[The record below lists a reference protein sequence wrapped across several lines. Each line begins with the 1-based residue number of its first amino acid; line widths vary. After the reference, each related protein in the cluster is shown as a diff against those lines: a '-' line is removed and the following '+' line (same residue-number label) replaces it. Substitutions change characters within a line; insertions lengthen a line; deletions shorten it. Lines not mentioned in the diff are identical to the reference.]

1 MKTQCNSL
9 NYESVSNIKFNDCIM
24 SLDVLEQVS
33 NLSFDLSEDQA
44 MIRDSVRDFA
54 ERHIAPDVISRDTNK
69 EFPHDLIKMLADQ
82 GLLGIYHEEQYGG
95 AGFDTVSFC
104 LAIEE
109 IARWDAS
116 LALTVASHTSLGSG
130 HIAHAGTH
138 QQKKKYLTPLAKGEK
153 LAAWCLTEPGSGSD
167 ASGMKTTAVKD
178 GDSWVINGSKIF
190 ITQGTVGDI
199 YVVLAKTDPT
209 LGTKGISAFI
219 VERTMD
225 GVKPGEPMHKL
236 GMNSSDTSEVVFE
249 DVRIPEENLLGD
261 LGKGFVDTME
271 VLDGGR
277 IGIGALSV
285 GIARG
290 ALEESMKYAKERK
303 QFGSSIGDFQAIE
316 HKMVNM
322 ATEIDAARLLVHR
335 AAWSKDNDKP
345 FTKEASMAKLFSSE
359 MAERAALEAVQIH
372 GGYGYTKEYHV
383 ERFLR
388 DVKLMTIGEGTSEIQ
403 RLILARQLKDEMG
416 YNS

>member
-1 MKTQCNSL
+1 
-9 NYESVSNIKFNDCIM
+9 
-24 SLDVLEQVS
+24 
-33 NLSFDLSEDQA
+33 

-54 ERHIAPDVISRDTNK
+54 ERHIAPGVSERDASK
-69 EFPHDLIKMLADQ
+69 KFPHNIIKMLAEQ
-82 GLLGIYHEEQYGG
+82 SLLGIYHDEEYGG

-116 LALTVASHTSLGSG
+116 LALTVASHTSLASG
-130 HIAHAGTH
+130 QIALAGTH
-138 QQKKKYLTPLAKGEK
+138 EQKVKYLTPLTTGKK
-153 LAAWCLTEPGSGSD
+153 LGAWCLTEPGSGSD
-167 ASGMKTTAVKD
+167 SSDMKTTAIKE
-178 GDSWVINGSKIF
+178 GDHYLLNGSKIF
-190 ITQGTVGDI
+190 ITQGSVGGI
-199 YVVLAKTDPT
+199 YVVLAKTDPS

-219 VERTMD
+219 VEREWD

-236 GMNSSDTSEVVFE
+236 GMNSSDTTEVVFE
-249 DVRIPEENLLGD
+249 NVKVPAENLLGE
-261 LGKGFVDTME
+261 LGRGFIDTMK

-277 IGIGALSV
+277 VGIGALSV

-303 QFGSSIGDFQAIE
+303 QFGKSIGDFQAIE

-322 ATEIDAARLLVHR
+322 AVEIDAARLLVHR
-335 AAWSKDNDKP
+335 AACLKDQGKRY
-345 FTKEASMAKLFSSE
+345 TKEASMAKLFASE
-359 MAERAALEAVQIH
+359 LSERAALDAIQIH

-388 DVKLMTIGEGTSEIQ
+388 DSKLMTIGEGTSEIQ
-403 RLILARQLKDEMG
+403 RLILAREIKRELG
-416 YNS
+416 YDS

>member
-1 MKTQCNSL
+1 MNL
-9 NYESVSNIKFNDCIM
+9 NLLERAENM
-24 SLDVLEQVS
+24 SFE
-33 NLSFDLSEDQA
+33 LSEDQK

-54 ERHIAPDVISRDTNK
+54 ERHVAPDVIERDNKK
-69 EFPHDLIKMLADQ
+69 EFPHDIVKMLADQ
-82 GLLGIYHEEQYGG
+82 GLLGIYHPEKYGG
-95 AGFDTVSFC
+95 AGFDTLSFC

-109 IARWDAS
+109 LARWDAS

-130 HIAHAGTH
+130 HIALAGND

-153 LAAWCLTEPGSGSD
+153 LGAWCLTEPGSGSD
-167 ASGMKTTAVKD
+167 SSGMKTTASKD
-178 GDSWVINGSKIF
+178 GENWIINGSKIF
-190 ITQGTVGDI
+190 ITQGSVGDI

-219 VERTMD
+219 VEKERD
-225 GVKPGEPMHKL
+225 GVKPGEPMHKM
-236 GMNSSDTSEVVFE
+236 GMNSSDTTEVVFDNVE
-249 DVRIPEENLLGD
+249 IPAENLLGE
-261 LGKGFVDTME
+261 LGKGFVDTMK

-303 QFGSSIGDFQAIE
+303 QFGSPIGDFQAIE
-316 HKMVNM
+316 HKLVNM
-322 ATEIDAARLLVHR
+322 AVEIDAARLLVQR
-335 AAWSKDNDKP
+335 AAWLKDSGKP
-345 FTKEASMAKLFSSE
+345 YTKEASMAKLFASE
-359 MAERAALEAVQIH
+359 MAERATLEAVQIH

-383 ERFLR
+383 ERFMR

-403 RLILARQLKDEMG
+403 RLILARELKKEMG
-416 YNS
+416 YMD

>member
-1 MKTQCNSL
+1 MN
-9 NYESVSNIKFNDCIM
+9 
-24 SLDVLEQVS
+24 LDVLEKTS
-33 NLSFDLSEDQA
+33 TLSFDLTEDQT

-54 ERHIAPDVISRDTNK
+54 DRHIAPGVIERDNLK
-69 EFPHDLIKMLADQ
+69 KFPHEIVKMLAEQ
-82 GLLGIYHEEQYGG
+82 GLMGIYHEEQYGG
-95 AGFDTVSFC
+95 AGFDVVSFC
-104 LAIEE
+104 LALEE
-109 IARWDAS
+109 IGRWDAS

-130 HIAHAGTH
+130 HIALAGNH
-138 QQKKKYLTPLAKGEK
+138 EQKLKFLTPLARGEK

-167 ASGMKTTAVKD
+167 ASGMKTTAVKE
-178 GDSWVINGSKIF
+178 GDSWIINGSKIF
-190 ITQGTVGDI
+190 ITQGSVGDT

-209 LGTKGISAFI
+209 KGTKGISAFI
-219 VERTMD
+219 VERSME

-236 GMNSSDTSEVVFE
+236 GMNSSDTTEVVF
-249 DVRIPEENLLGD
+249 DNVKIPAGNLLGE
-261 LGKGFVDTME
+261 LGMGFVDTMK

-303 QFGSSIGDFQAIE
+303 QFGRSIGDFQAIE

-322 ATEIDAARLLVHR
+322 AVEIEAARLLVHK
-335 AAWSKDNDKP
+335 AAWLKDQGRP
-345 FTKEASMAKLFSSE
+345 FTKEASMAKLFASE
-359 MAERAALEAVQIH
+359 MAERATLDAVQIH

-383 ERFLR
+383 ERFMR

-403 RLILARQLKDEMG
+403 RLILARELKNEMG

>member
-1 MKTQCNSL
+1 
-9 NYESVSNIKFNDCIM
+9 M

-33 NLSFDLSEDQA
+33 QLSFDLSEDQA

-54 ERHIAPDVISRDTNK
+54 DRHIAPDVIKRDTNK
-69 EFPHDLIKMLADQ
+69 EFPHDIVKMLADQ
-82 GLLGIYHEEQYGG
+82 GLLGIYHDEQYGG

-104 LAIEE
+104 LALEE

-130 HIAHAGTH
+130 HIAHAGNH
-138 QQKKKYLTPLAKGEK
+138 EQKLKYLTPLAKGEK

-167 ASGMKTTAVKD
+167 ASGMKTMAVKD
-178 GDSWVINGSKIF
+178 GDDWIITGSKIF
-190 ITQGTVGDI
+190 ITQGTVADT
-199 YVVLAKTDPT
+199 YVVLAKTDPN

-219 VERTMD
+219 VERSMD
-225 GVKPGEPMHKL
+225 GVQPGEPMHKL

-249 DVRIPEENLLGD
+249 DVRVPGENLLGD
-261 LGKGFVDTME
+261 LGKGFVDTMK

-335 AAWSKDNDKP
+335 AAWAKDNGKS
-345 FTKEASMAKLFSSE
+345 FTKEASMAKLFASE

-403 RLILARQLKDEMG
+403 RLILARQLKEEMG

>member
-1 MKTQCNSL
+1 
-9 NYESVSNIKFNDCIM
+9 M
-24 SLDVLEQVS
+24 SLDVLEKATHM
-33 NLSFDLSEDQA
+33 SFELSEDQQ
-44 MIRDSVRDFA
+44 MIKDSVRDFA
-54 ERHIAPDVISRDTNK
+54 ERHIAPTVIERDTKK
-69 EFPHDLIKMLADQ
+69 EFPHDIIEMLAEQ

-130 HIAHAGTH
+130 HIALAANHE
-138 QQKKKYLTPLAKGEK
+138 QKLKYLTPLTKGEK
-153 LAAWCLTEPGSGSD
+153 LGAWCLTEPGSGSD
-167 ASGMKTTAVKD
+167 SSDMKTTAVRD
-178 GDSWVINGSKIF
+178 GDDWIINGSKIF
-190 ITQGTVGDI
+190 ITQGSVGDI

-219 VERTMD
+219 VEREFE
-225 GVKPGEPMHKL
+225 GVKPGPPMHKL
-236 GMNSSDTSEVVFE
+236 GMNSSDTTEVVFE
-249 DVRIPEENLLGD
+249 NVKVPGENLLGE
-261 LGKGFVDTME
+261 LGKGFVDTMK

-303 QFGSSIGDFQAIE
+303 QFGKSIGDFQAIE

-322 ATEIDAARLLVHR
+322 AVEIDAARLLVHR
-335 AAWSKDNDKP
+335 AAWNKDQGKS
-345 FTKEASMAKLFSSE
+345 FTKEASMAKLFASE
-359 MAERAALEAVQIH
+359 MAERATLDAVQIH

-383 ERFLR
+383 ERFMR

-403 RLILARQLKDEMG
+403 RLILARIIKNELG
-416 YNS
+416 YNN